1 MKERMIERVLY
12 TVLMLLLARW
22 GVVATDVAV
31 DETWRA
37 ERKQELGDSWRSL
50 YAEALI
56 EIETLKD
63 NCPPEGE
70 GD

>member
-12 TVLMLLLARW
+12 VALMLLLAKW

-31 DETWRA
+31 DETWKA
-37 ERKQELGDSWRSL
+37 NRKQELSDSWRSL
-50 YAEALI
+50 YAEALV
-56 EIETLKD
+56 EIEMLKD